1 MGIEQKPIEKIDFT
15 GEENK
20 RKKLYIIIGGVL
32 GVLVLVGA
40 GIAFATWGQE
50 EPPPVVVEEE
60 VAEEEPEEEPVPED
74 TRVASFLNGELVEPE
89 IAERRPLLVVVEN
102 HVASRPP
109 HGLIEADVVYELLV
123 EGGITRFLAIYQ
135 QNEPERVG
143 PERSARAY
151 MLDWVKEYNAVFAH
165 IGQDP
170 YVLTL
175 FRPYGVDSL
184 SSFAAV
190 WDPPSSGRSVEHRAY
205 TSVPRLREAIVE
217 KGWAE
222 FEPVES
228 WAFNEFESVLDE
240 RPASQTIR
248 VNYGSNRF
256 LSQWE
261 YNREANHYVHSYG
274 GESHIDAINDQPIW
288 AKNVI
293 AMEVQTWRRQ
303 GDTAGRLDMKTD
315 GEGVAT
321 IFRDGQVIEATWQ
334 KDSREGRTVFVDESG
349 EPVALNPGK
358 IWVNVVPAFEDRVS
372 HETTPQPQEPAAEAE
387 TQPDETLQ

>member
-32 GVLVLVGA
+32 GVLVLIGA
-40 GIAFATWGQE
+40 GIAFATLQRE
-50 EPPPVVVEEE
+50 ESQPVDIETP
-60 VAEEEPEEEPVPED
+60 AEQQVEEPEELPQDPRVPS
-74 TRVASFLNGELVEPE
+74 ALNGELIDTE
-89 IAERRPLLVVVEN
+89 IAARRPLVVVIEN
-102 HVASRPP
+102 HIASRPP
-109 HGLIEADVVYELLV
+109 HGLIEADIVYEMLV

-151 MLDWVKEYNAVFAH
+151 MLDWVREYSAVFAH

-184 SSFAAV
+184 GSFAAV

-222 FEPVES
+222 FAPVES
-228 WAFNEFESVLDE
+228 WPFNEFESVLED
-240 RPASQTIR
+240 RPAGQTIR

-256 LSQWE
+256 VSQWE

-274 GESHIDAINDQPIW
+274 DETHIDASNDQSIW
-288 AKNVI
+288 AVNVI
-293 AMEVQTWRRQ
+293 TMEVQTWRRQ
-303 GDTAGRLDMKTD
+303 GDTAGRLDMKVD
-315 GEGVAT
+315 GQGAAK
-321 IFRDGQVIEATWQ
+321 IFRDGQAIEATWQ
-334 KDSREGRTVFVDESG
+334 KVSREGRTIFLDESG

-358 IWVNVVPAFEDRVS
+358 IWVNVVPAFENKVS
-372 HETTPQPQEPAAEAE
+372 YEITPQPTEAAPE
-387 TQPDETLQ
+387 T